1 MKHVSHIAST
11 VLMVVFALSFST
23 ALAQTTPIRVV
34 ATTGMIGDVA
44 QNIGGDLVT
53 VTTLMGPGVDPHLY
67 RATESDVEA
76 FLNSDIIF
84 YNGLHLE
91 ARMVEILEQI
101 HAVPVGD
108 ALPPDMVRKSPNFD
122 APDPHIWMDAH
133 RWRFVAERIRDTLIA
148 YDPANA
154 DTYNANADA
163 YLAQIDELNEYAQAQ
178 INRIPEQQRVL
189 VTAHD
194 AFFYFGEAYGMDVF
208 APQGI
213 STESEAGVE
222 DIRRT
227 IGILVERH
235 IPAIFVES
243 SVPPDVIE
251 AIVAGAE
258 AQGHEITIGGSLF
271 SDAMGE
277 PGTPDGTYIGM
288 IKHNVDTIVTALM
301 GDAAPEALSESTEV
315 AS

>member
-1 MKHVSHIAST
+1 MKRFPYLVIAA
-11 VLMVVFALSFST
+11 LIAIFALSFST
-23 ALAQTTPIRVV
+23 TLAQTTLISIV

-76 FLNSDIIF
+76 FLNSNIIF

-101 HAVPVGD
+101 NAVPVGD
-108 ALPPDMVRKSPNFD
+108 ALPDDMVRKSLNYD

-133 RWRFVAERIRDTLIA
+133 RWRYVAQRIRDTYVA
-148 YDPANA
+148 YDSANA
-154 DTYNANADA
+154 DTYIANADA
-163 YLAQIDELNEYAQAQ
+163 YLTQLDELNDYAHQQ
-178 INRIPEQQRVL
+178 INRIPAEQRVL

-227 IGILVERH
+227 IDILVERQ

-243 SVPPDVIE
+243 SVPPDIVE

-258 AQGHEITIGGSLF
+258 DQGHEIAIGGSLF

-277 PGTPDGTYIGM
+277 PGTEGGTYIGM
-288 IKHNVDTIVTALM
+288 IKHNVDTIVTALT
-301 GDAAPEALSESTEV
+301 GEAAPEVTPEALS
-315 AS
+315 